1 MTVQTDRN
9 GGVIWITGYSAAG
22 KTTVGRSVMRRLVE
36 GGRTAIFLDGDQL
49 RAIFA
54 HKWGYTNEERVE
66 LACTYFRLCSHLSK
80 QGACVVISAVA
91 MFDEARRWFHQNIEH
106 GLEVYLRVPLDERLA
121 RDHRTKDIYRNGT
134 GMDGYTEPVDA
145 DLVIDNFGATHA
157 DDAAARVVA
166 AFDRHIERAQADYGR
181 DDHWSGFYRK
191 HAAVTLPSPFAQD
204 CLGKLKPSQRLLE
217 IGCGNGRDAAFFAAQ
232 GFQVTAID
240 KSQAAIDAGLER
252 NDRGIEYICCDVV
265 DVAGRVSGKFGVVYS
280 RFSLHAMTRTEEER
294 AIAAAYDLLSPGGT
308 FCIECRSIN
317 DPLAR
322 AGDVLSPDERIA
334 GHYRRF
340 IVLAELLDKL
350 NKQGFEILEQVES
363 NGLAVFGDEDPVVI
377 RVLAAK
383 R

>member
-1 MTVQTDRN
+1 MTVQTDRS

-22 KTTVGRSVMRRLVE
+22 KTTVGRSAMRLLVE
-36 GGRTAIFLDGDQL
+36 SGRNAIFLDGDQL

-54 HKWGYTNEERVE
+54 HKWGYSNEERIE

-80 QGACVVISAVA
+80 QGAIVVISAVA

-106 GLEVYLRVPLDERLA
+106 GLEVYLRVPLAERLA
-121 RDHRTKDIYRNGT
+121 RDQRTKGVYKDGA
-134 GMDGYTEPVDA
+134 GMDGYTEPMDA
-145 DLVIDNFGATHA
+145 DLVIDNFGAMHA
-157 DDAAARVVA
+157 DAAGALVVA
-166 AFDRHIERAQADYGR
+166 AFDQHIERAQADYGR
-181 DDHWSGFYRK
+181 HDHWAGFYRK
-191 HAAVTLPSPFAQD
+191 HAAVTAPSSFAQH
-204 CLGKLKPSQRLLE
+204 CVGKLESSQRLLE
-217 IGCGNGRDAAFFAAQ
+217 IGCGNGRDATFFAAS

-252 NDRGIEYICCDVV
+252 NDLGIEYICCDVV
-265 DVAGRVSGKFGVVYS
+265 DVAGRVSGTFGVVYS
-280 RFSLHAMTRTEEER
+280 RFSLHAMTRVEEER
-294 AIAAAYDLLSPGGT
+294 AIAAAHDLLSPGGT

-340 IVLAELLDKL
+340 IVLPELLQKL
-350 NKQGFEILEQVES
+350 RQKGFEILEQVES

-377 RVLAAK
+377 RVLAVK

>member
-1 MTVQTDRN
+1 MTEQPGRE

-22 KTTVGRSVMRRLVE
+22 KTTVGRSVVRLLVE
-36 GGRTAIFLDGDQL
+36 SGRNAIFLDGDQL
-49 RAIFA
+49 RAILA
-54 HKWGYTNEERVE
+54 HKWGYSNAERIE

-80 QGACVVISAVA
+80 QGAIVVISAVA
-91 MFDEARRWFHQNIEH
+91 MFDEARHWFHQNIEH
-106 GLEVYLRVPLDERLA
+106 GLEIYLRVPLEERLA
-121 RDHRTKDIYRNGT
+121 RDRRTKGVYKDGT
-134 GMDGYTEPVDA
+134 GMDGYTEPADA
-145 DLVIDNFGATHA
+145 DLVIDNFGAMHA
-157 DDAAARVVA
+157 DDAAGRVVA
-166 AFDRHIERAQADYGR
+166 AFDRHIEGTQPDYGR
-181 DDHWSGFYRK
+181 NDHWAGFYRK
-191 HAAVTLPSPFAQD
+191 HVAVTAPSPFAQH
-204 CLGKLKPSQRLLE
+204 CVGKLKPSQRLLE
-217 IGCGNGRDAAFFAAQ
+217 IGCGNGRDATFFAAS

-265 DVAGRVSGKFGVVYS
+265 DVAERVSGTFGVVYS
-280 RFSLHAMTRTEEER
+280 RFSLHAMTRAEEER
-294 AIAAAYDLLSPGGT
+294 AIAAAHDLLSPGGM

-350 NKQGFEILEQVES
+350 QKQGFEILEQVES
-363 NGLAVFGDEDPVVI
+363 KGLAVFGDEDPVVI

>member
-1 MTVQTDRN
+1 MTVQTDRS

-22 KTTVGRSVMRRLVE
+22 KTTVGRGVMRLLHER
-36 GGRTAIFLDGDQL
+36 GRNAIFLDGDQL
-49 RAIFA
+49 RAILA
-54 HKWGYTNEERVE
+54 HKWGYSNEERIE

-80 QGACVVISAVA
+80 QGAIVVISAVA

-106 GLEVYLRVPLDERLA
+106 GLEVYLRVPLEERLA
-121 RDHRTKDIYRNGT
+121 RDGRTKGVYKDAT
-134 GMDGYTEPVDA
+134 GMEGYTEPADA
-145 DLVIDNFGATHA
+145 DLVIDNFGRT
-157 DDAAARVVA
+157 DPDSAAEEVLA
-166 AFDRHIERAQADYGR
+166 AFERHIERAADYGR
-181 DDHWSGFYRK
+181 DNYWTGFYRK
-191 HAAVTLPSPFAQD
+191 HAAVTAPSPFAQD
-204 CLGKLKPSQRLLE
+204 CLGKLKPAQRLLE
-217 IGCGNGRDAAFFAAQ
+217 IGCGNGRDATFFAAN

-252 NDRGIEYICCDVV
+252 NEYGIEYICCDVV

-280 RFSLHAMTRTEEER
+280 RFSLHAMTRAEEER
-294 AIAAAYDLLSPGGT
+294 AIAAAHDLLSPGGM

-350 NKQGFEILEQVES
+350 KAQGFEILEQVES
-363 NGLAVFGDEDPVVI
+363 KGLAVFGDEDPVVI
-377 RVLAAK
+377 RVLA
-383 R
+383 RS

>member
-1 MTVQTDRN
+1 MTVQTDRE

-22 KTTVGRSVMRRLVE
+22 KTTVGRCVMRLLLER
-36 GGRTAIFLDGDQL
+36 GRNAIFLDGDQL

-54 HKWGYTNEERVE
+54 HKWGYSNEERIE

-80 QGACVVISAVA
+80 QGAIVVISAVA
-91 MFDEARRWFHQNIEH
+91 MFDEARNWFHQNIEH
-106 GLEVYLRVPLDERLA
+106 GLEVYLRVPLEERLA
-121 RDHRTKDIYRNGT
+121 RDRRTKGVYRNGT
-134 GMDGYTEPVDA
+134 GMEGYTEPAGA

-157 DDAAARVVA
+157 DAAAAHVVA
-166 AFDRHIERAQADYGR
+166 AFDQHIERAADYGR
-181 DDHWSGFYRK
+181 DDHWAGFYRK
-191 HAAVTLPSPFAQD
+191 HVAVTAPSPFAQH
-204 CLGKLKPSQRLLE
+204 CLGKLARPQRLLE
-217 IGCGNGRDAAFFAAQ
+217 IGCGNGRDATFFAAN
-232 GFQVTAID
+232 GFQVTALD

-265 DVAGRVSGKFGVVYS
+265 DVADRVNGQFGVVYS
-280 RFSLHAMTRTEEER
+280 RFSLHAMTRAEEER
-294 AIAAAYDLLSPGGT
+294 AIAAAHDLLSPGGT

-340 IVLAELLDKL
+340 IVLTELLDKL
-350 NKQGFEILEQVES
+350 RKQGFEILEQVES
-363 NGLAVFGDEDPVVI
+363 KGLAVFGDEDPVVI